1 MRITLIGSGNVA
13 THIGAAFKNAGH
25 NIVQVYSP
33 NLQHAALLAYHIKAE
48 AIDDLKQINAETEVF
63 IVSVKDDAIEG
74 IAKQLAAYNKLIL
87 HTSGS
92 TDINV
97 LLKYTDKAGVFY
109 PLQTFSKNKELNFW
123 SVPLCLEAANGDIL
137 SPIKEL
143 AQTVSNQVYEVNS
156 GQRRVLHLAA
166 VFACN
171 FPNYLYHIAQ
181 QLLSDHQLDF
191 DMLKPLIT
199 ETADKIQQR
208 LPADVQTGPAVR
220 NDTIT
225 MDKHL
230 EMLQNE
236 PLMAQI
242 YSLLSQGIIKMDKGT
257 NGNN

>member
-1 MRITLIGSGNVA
+1 
-13 THIGAAFKNAGH
+13 
-25 NIVQVYSP
+25 
-33 NLQHAALLAYHIKAE
+33 
-48 AIDDLKQINAETEVF
+48 
-63 IVSVKDDAIEG
+63 
-74 IAKQLAAYNKLIL
+74 
-87 HTSGS
+87 
-92 TDINV
+92 
-97 LLKYTDKAGVFY
+97 
-109 PLQTFSKNKELNFW
+109 
-123 SVPLCLEAANGDIL
+123 LEAANNEIL
-137 SPIKEL
+137 SQIKEL

-156 GQRRVLHLAA
+156 HQRRVLHLAA

-199 ETADKIQQR
+199 ETADKVQQR

-220 NDTIT
+220 KDTIT

-257 NGNN
+257 NGNK

>member
-25 NIVQVYSP
+25 YIVQVYSP

-48 AIDDLKQINAETEVF
+48 AIDDLKQINAETDVF
-63 IVSVKDDAIEG
+63 IISVKDDAIEG
-74 IAKQLAAYNKLIL
+74 IAKQLAVHNKLIL

-92 TDINV
+92 TDIKV
-97 LLKYTDKAGVFY
+97 LLKYAGMAGVFY
-109 PLQTFSKNKELNFW
+109 PLQTFSRSKELNFRN
-123 SVPLCLEAANGDIL
+123 VPLCLEAANDEIL
-137 SPIKEL
+137 SQIKEL

-156 GQRRVLHLAA
+156 HQRRVLHLAA

-199 ETADKIQQR
+199 ETADKVQQR
-208 LPADVQTGPAVR
+208 LPAYVQTGPAVR
-220 NDTIT
+220 KDTIT

-257 NGNN
+257 NGNK